1 MTLVSINIVHTELQE
16 NLPFFWPW
24 PPSLFADV
32 IYGWSLGQNRPGG
45 AYEFEKIWVGGLIDV
60 RFETIGKYVI
70 MCLSTSLLR
79 M

>member
-1 MTLVSINIVHTELQE
+1 MQI
-16 NLPFFWPW
+16 
-24 PPSLFADV
+24 ADD
-32 IYGWSLGQNRPGG
+32 
-45 AYEFEKIWVGGLIDV
+45 AYEFGKIWVGGLIDV